1 MTRRKN
7 MYDFKHQNN
16 LNTYETYT
24 QTIQKEDI
32 LQTIR
37 NLLFS
42 VVIFLFIIIAGVLSF
57 NLYQTQN
64 NEPIFYTQKTSKQSS
79 STLVQLNGEISHLA
93 LTKAI
98 TQSVVQNLQS
108 QRTLQK
114 INDDELKNI
123 IQKVVNK
130 IEIQPNKIKYSQN

>member
-1 MTRRKN
+1 